1 MVIPQP
7 DSEAVAILQPLAFG
21 ALGDTEAPFQPM
33 FEFFGNDL
41 DFNDIVGLDVNDAA
55 MMRMIRPENLPKA
68 LPAFPAV
75 PSLPVGM

>member
-1 MVIPQP
+1 
-7 DSEAVAILQPLAFG
+7 
-21 ALGDTEAPFQPM
+21 M

-41 DFNDIVGLDVNDAA
+41 DFNDLVGLDGNG
-55 MMRMIRPENLPKA
+55 MMPLVMPINPEQLPKA